1 MYRMK
6 AVGIKNLKNNLSRY
20 LGYVKEGEIVIVLD
34 REEVVA
40 EISKPTMR
48 SHPSL
53 SPWQAFLNSEEK
65 NGSIILAKKNVT
77 PNPVALPKK
86 HDVDLHKILKETR
99 ADRF

>member
-1 MYRMK
+1 MK

-20 LGYVKEGEIVIVLD
+20 LGYVKEGEIVMVLD

-48 SHPSL
+48 SYPSL

-65 NGSIILAKKNVT
+65 NGSIILAKKKAI
-77 PNPVALPKK
+77 PNPIALPKK
-86 HDVDLHKILKETR
+86 YDIDFHKILNETR